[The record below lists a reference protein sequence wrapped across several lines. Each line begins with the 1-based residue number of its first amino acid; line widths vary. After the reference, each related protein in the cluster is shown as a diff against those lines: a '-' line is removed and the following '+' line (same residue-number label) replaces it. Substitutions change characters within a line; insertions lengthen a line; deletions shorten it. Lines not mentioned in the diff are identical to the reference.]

1 MTEYRLGAIERKFAE
16 LIWRHEPLSSGQLVE
31 LCREELNWKKS
42 TTYTVLR
49 RLCERGI
56 FQNQDSVVTSLLT
69 EQEFDA
75 RQSEQFVKDAF
86 DGSLPKFLA
95 AFTRQKKL
103 TEQEIRELEQLI
115 RESGR

>member
-1 MTEYRLGAIERKFAE
+1 MGEYTLGAIERRFAE
-16 LIWRHEPLSSGQLVE
+16 LIWRHEPLSSGQLVK
-31 LCREELNWKKS
+31 LCQQELNWKKS

-49 RLCERGI
+49 RLCQRGI
-56 FQNQDSVVTSLLT
+56 FQNRDSVVTSLLT

-75 RQSEQFVKDAF
+75 RQSQQFVEEAF

-103 TEQEIRELEQLI
+103 TEREIEELEQFL
-115 RESGR
+115 RKNGR

>member
-1 MTEYRLGAIERKFAE
+1 MADYKLGAVERRFAE
-16 LIWRHEPLSSGQLVE
+16 LIWRHEPLSSGQLVK
-31 LCREELNWKKS
+31 LCQEELNWKKS

-56 FQNQDSVVTSLLT
+56 FQNRDSVVTSLLT
-69 EQEFDA
+69 EQKFDA
-75 RQSEQFVKDAF
+75 RQSEQCVEEAF

-103 TEQEIRELEQLI
+103 SPREIEELEKLI
-115 RESGR
+115 RENGR

>member
-1 MTEYRLGAIERKFAE
+1 MGEYKLGAIERRFAE
-16 LIWRHEPLSSGQLVE
+16 LIWRHEPLSSGQLVK
-31 LCREELNWKKS
+31 LCQQELNWKKS

-49 RLCERGI
+49 RLCQRGI
-56 FQNQDSVVTSLLT
+56 FQNRDSVVTSLLT

-75 RQSEQFVKDAF
+75 RQSQQFVEEAF

-103 TEQEIRELEQLI
+103 TEQEIEELEQLI
-115 RESGR
+115 RKNGR

>member
-1 MTEYRLGAIERKFAE
+1 MAEYRLGAIERKFAE
-16 LIWRHEPLSSGQLVE
+16 LIWRHEPLSSGQLVK

-75 RQSEQFVKDAF
+75 RQSEQFVEDAF

>member
-1 MTEYRLGAIERKFAE
+1 MGEYKLGAIEWKFAE
-16 LIWRHEPLSSGQLVE
+16 LIWRHEPLSSGQLVT
-31 LCREELNWKKS
+31 LCQQELNWKKS

-56 FQNQDSVVTSLLT
+56 FQNRDSVVTSLLT
-69 EQEFDA
+69 EQEFNA
-75 RQSEQFVKDAF
+75 RQSQQFVEEAF

-103 TEQEIRELEQLI
+103 SEQEIEELEQLI
-115 RESGR
+115 RKNGR

>member
-1 MTEYRLGAIERKFAE
+1 MGEYKLGAIERRFAE
-16 LIWRHEPLSSGQLVE
+16 LIWRHEPLSSGQLVK
-31 LCREELNWKKS
+31 LCQQELNWKKS

-49 RLCERGI
+49 RLCQRGI
-56 FQNQDSVVTSLLT
+56 FQNRDSVVTSLLP

-75 RQSEQFVKDAF
+75 RQSQQFVEEAF

-103 TEQEIRELEQLI
+103 TEQEIEELEQLI
-115 RESGR
+115 RKNGR

>member
-1 MTEYRLGAIERKFAE
+1 MGEYTLGAIERRFAE
-16 LIWRHEPLSSGQLVE
+16 LIWRHEPLSSGQLVK
-31 LCREELNWKKS
+31 LCQQELNWKKS

-49 RLCERGI
+49 RLCQRGI
-56 FQNQDSVVTSLLT
+56 FQNRDSVVTSLLT

-75 RQSEQFVKDAF
+75 RQSQQFVKEAF

-103 TEQEIRELEQLI
+103 TEREIEELEQFL
-115 RESGR
+115 RKNGR

>member
-1 MTEYRLGAIERKFAE
+1 MGEYKLGAIERKFAE
-16 LIWRHEPLSSGQLVE
+16 LIWRHEPLSSGQLVK
-31 LCREELNWKKS
+31 LCQQELNWKKS

-49 RLCERGI
+49 RLCQRGI
-56 FQNQDSVVTSLLT
+56 FQNRDSVVTSLLT

-75 RQSEQFVKDAF
+75 RQSQQFVEEAF

-103 TEQEIRELEQLI
+103 TEREIEELEQLI
-115 RESGR
+115 RKNGR

>member
-1 MTEYRLGAIERKFAE
+1 MGEYKLGAIERKFAE
-16 LIWRHEPLSSGQLVE
+16 LIWRHEPLTSGQLVK
-31 LCREELNWKKS
+31 LCQQELNWKKS

-56 FQNQDSVVTSLLT
+56 FQNRDSVVTSLLT

-75 RQSEQFVKDAF
+75 RQSQQFVEEAF

-103 TEQEIRELEQLI
+103 TEREIEELEQLI
-115 RESGR
+115 RKNGR